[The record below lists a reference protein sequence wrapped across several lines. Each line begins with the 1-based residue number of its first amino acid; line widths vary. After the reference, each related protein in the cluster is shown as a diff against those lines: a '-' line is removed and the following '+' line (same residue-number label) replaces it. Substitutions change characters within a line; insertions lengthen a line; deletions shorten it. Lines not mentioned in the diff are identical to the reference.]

1 MSDHLCINESLDD
14 RGLKFLVSAGLRKRF
29 PTECGSWTHESTAV
43 EAQCKKKR
51 ENELRKMKE
60 RLDKEQEG
68 LTATIYEA
76 VVDEVLK
83 LYPYV
88 LFLFLFLLLFYFI
101 FLYPF
106 STVSSRS
113 NHSRTPRKPS
123 PVQVRASTYEEN
135 CIPSHCV

>member
-43 EAQCKKKR
+43 EAQCKKRR

-76 VVDEVLK
+76 VADEVLK

-88 LFLFLFLLLFYFI
+88 LFLFLLLFYFLI
-101 FLYPF
+101 SILDSFVEKQSLADTKKAFTGPGKGE
-106 STVSSRS
+106 
-113 NHSRTPRKPS
+113 H
-123 PVQVRASTYEEN
+123 
-135 CIPSHCV
+135 I